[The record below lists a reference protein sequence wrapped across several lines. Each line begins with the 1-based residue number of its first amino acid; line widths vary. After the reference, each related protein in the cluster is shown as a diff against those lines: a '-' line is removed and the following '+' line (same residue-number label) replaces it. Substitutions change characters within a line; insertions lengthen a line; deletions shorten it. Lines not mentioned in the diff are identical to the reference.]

1 MLWCIHPMVE
11 SQVKFQKELYH
22 RIPERMN
29 ARGKAIESISSKTTV
44 RGGTV
49 DYQEHSFV
57 DMYATHVFHEGIQQE
72 RLPTKVFESLQHTIK
87 TGDELDRNIADAVA
101 TAMRDW
107 AMEHGATH
115 YSHWFQPLT
124 GSTAEKHDCFLSP
137 HEGTCALARF
147 SGSELIRGESD
158 ASSFPSGGLR
168 ATFEARGYTAWD
180 PSSPAF
186 LLKNP
191 NGATLVIPTMF
202 VSWTGESLD
211 QKTPMLRSMEVL
223 NRQALR
229 VLQALGNT
237 RASRVECTLGVEQ
250 EYFLV
255 DKRLAALRPDLMVV
269 GRTLF
274 GARPSKG
281 QELDDNYFGAI
292 PERVLAF
299 MAEVEYELILLGVPI
314 KTRHNEVAPGQ
325 YELAPTFESTNLA
338 LDHQMLIMQL
348 LQQVAQRHGFLCLLH
363 EKPFAGVNGS
373 GKHNNWS
380 IGTDDGENLL
390 EPGSTPER
398 NTQFL
403 VFCAAVCRAVHR
415 HAELLRL
422 SVASAGNDFRLGAA
436 EAPPAIMSIH
446 LGHVLSNI
454 FQLLLENDKPAQ
466 AGKKTKRRRDS
477 EMEVSV
483 HIGLPMIPRFPRHNG
498 DRNRTSPFAF
508 TGNKFEFRAVG
519 SSQNSSGAVT
529 ILNTIVAESLDF
541 IATRLE
547 DARDVGEEFP
557 VAVRRLLVEMI
568 RDFQP
573 ILFDGDNYSLE
584 WLEESQRRGLPN
596 LRNTVDCLP
605 VLTSPKS
612 VELFGK
618 YEVYSVSELYG
629 RQEILAEI
637 YCTTIA
643 IEAATMLK
651 MSQTMILPA
660 VLQHKANLQAVM
672 TTPVQKKV
680 LKELDEKIDLMIT
693 GIEKLKACV
702 AGVRQDSSLLEKA
715 VYYRDSVLS
724 AMYALRVIV
733 DYLEG
738 MTDDALWPLPS
749 YLELLFMR

>member
-1 MLWCIHPMVE
+1 
-11 SQVKFQKELYH
+11 
-22 RIPERMN
+22 MN
-29 ARGKAIESISSKTTV
+29 ARGKAIESISSNTPI
-44 RGGTV
+44 RGGIV
-49 DYQEHSFV
+49 DYRQHSFV
-57 DMYATHVFHEGIQQE
+57 ERYATYVFHEEVQRK
-72 RLPTKVFESLQHTIK
+72 RLPAKVFQSLQQTIK
-87 TGDELDRNIADAVA
+87 KGAELDASIADSVA

-124 GSTAEKHDCFLSP
+124 GSTAEKHDSFLSP
-137 HEGTCALARF
+137 TDSLKALARF

-186 LLKNP
+186 ILKNP

-211 QKTPMLRSMEVL
+211 RKTPMLKSL
-223 NRQALR
+223 NALNKHALR
-229 VLQALGNT
+229 VLRVFGNT
-237 RASRVECTLGVEQ
+237 RTQRVECTLGVEQ
-250 EYFLV
+250 EYFLI
-255 DKRLAALRPDLMVV
+255 DKRLAALRPDLLVV

-299 MAEVEYELILLGVPI
+299 MTEVESELMLLGVPI

-325 YELAPTFESTNLA
+325 YELAPTFETTNLA
-338 LDHQMLIMQL
+338 LDHQMLVMQL
-348 LQQVAQRHGFLCLLH
+348 LRQVAKRHGLLCLLH
-363 EKPFAGVNGS
+363 EKPFAGINGS

-390 EPGSTPER
+390 EPGDTPGS
-398 NTQFL
+398 NAQFL
-403 VFCAAVCRAVHR
+403 IFCAAVCRAVHR
-415 HAELLRL
+415 YSKLLRL
-422 SVASAGNDFRLGAA
+422 SIASAGNDFRLGAA
-436 EAPPAIMSIH
+436 EAPPAIISIH
-446 LGHVLSNI
+446 LGHVLTDV
-454 FQLLLENDKPAQ
+454 FQMLVEGDTPERPALPE
-466 AGKKTKRRRDS
+466 KKSRRRKLD
-477 EMEVSV
+477 EDFPI
-483 HIGLPMIPRFPRHNG
+483 HIGLPMIPRLQRDTG

-519 SSQNSSGAVT
+519 SSQNSSAAITV
-529 ILNTIVAESLDF
+529 LNTIVAESLDF

-547 DARDVGEEFP
+547 EARTIGGDFAM
-557 VAVRRLLVEMI
+557 AVRKLLVEMI
-568 RDFQP
+568 QEFQP
-573 ILFDGDNYSLE
+573 VLFDGDNYSMD
-584 WLEESQRRGLPN
+584 WLAESERRGLPN

-605 VLTSPKS
+605 VLTEPASI
-612 VELFGK
+612 ELFWK
-618 YEVYSVSELYG
+618 YGVYTEAELFG

-637 YCTTIA
+637 YGTTIG

-660 VLQHKANLQAVM
+660 VMKYKRNLQGVAD
-672 TTPVQKKV
+672 TPTQKRV
-680 LKELDEKIDLMIT
+680 LDELNDKIDLLIT
-693 GIEKLKACV
+693 GIDTLKNCV
-702 AGVRQDSSLLEKA
+702 AALRPDMSHMEKA
-715 VYYRDSVLS
+715 IYCRDSVLS

-749 YLELLFMR
+749 YLELLFLR